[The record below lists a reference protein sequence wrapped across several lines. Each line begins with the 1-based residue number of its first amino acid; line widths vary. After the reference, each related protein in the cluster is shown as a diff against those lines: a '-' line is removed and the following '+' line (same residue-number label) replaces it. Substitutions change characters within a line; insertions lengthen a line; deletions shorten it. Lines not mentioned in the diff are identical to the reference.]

1 MLLSRAIRIQ
11 LLALFFLILSS
22 AVCMASFQIG
32 DEGEDVSE
40 IQSAL
45 TRWGYPV
52 EVDGYFGSAME
63 YQVKNFQAVWGLEP
77 DGIVGEDTYYAIMGK
92 SIMVSRGGSSAF
104 MRRLVQTSFAYIGVP
119 YVFGGTTPGGFDCS
133 GYVQYVFAK
142 SGVQLPRLADEQ
154 FCVGQAV
161 SYRNLRVGD
170 LVFFTTYA
178 AGASHVGIYL
188 GNDEFI
194 NATTSSG
201 VQVSSL
207 NSGYWGS
214 RYIGARRVL

>member
-1 MLLSRAIRIQ
+1 MSRAIRIQ
-11 LLALFFLILSS
+11 LLALLFLMLSS
-22 AVCMASFQIG
+22 VVCFASFQVG

-45 TRWGYPV
+45 TKMGYPV
-52 EVDGYFGSAME
+52 EVDGYFSSAME
-63 YQVKNFQAVWGLEP
+63 YQVKNFQSVWGLEP
-77 DGIVGEDTYYAIMGK
+77 DGIVGKDTYYALMGK
-92 SIMVSRGGSSAF
+92 NIMVSRGGSSAF

-207 NSGYWGS
+207 SSGYWGS

>member
-1 MLLSRAIRIQ
+1 MSRAIRIQ
-11 LLALFFLILSS
+11 LLALIFLLLSS
-22 AVCMASFQIG
+22 VVCFASFQVG

-45 TRWGYPV
+45 TKLGYPV

-63 YQVKNFQAVWGLEP
+63 YQVKNFQSVWGLEP
-77 DGIVGEDTYYAIMGK
+77 DGIVGKDTYYAITGK
-92 SIMVSRGGSSAF
+92 NIMVSRGGSSAF

>member
-1 MLLSRAIRIQ
+1 MSRAIRIQ
-11 LLALFFLILSS
+11 LLSLLFVLLSS
-22 AVCMASFQIG
+22 TVCMASFQIG
-32 DEGEDVSE
+32 DEGEDVSA

-45 TRWGYPV
+45 TKWGYPV

-92 SIMVSRGGSSAF
+92 NIMVSRGGSTAF
-104 MRRLVQTSFAYIGVP
+104 IRRLVQTSFAYIGVP

-142 SGVQLPRLADEQ
+142 SGVDLPRLADEQ
-154 FCVGQAV
+154 FGVGQAV
-161 SYRNLRVGD
+161 SYRNLRAGD

-188 GNDEFI
+188 GNNEFI

-207 NSGYWGS
+207 NNGYWGS

>member
-1 MLLSRAIRIQ
+1 MSRAIRIQ

>member
-1 MLLSRAIRIQ
+1 MSRVIRIQ
-11 LLALFFLILSS
+11 FLALLFLLLSS
-22 AVCMASFQIG
+22 AVCLASFQVG
-32 DEGEDVSE
+32 DKGEEVSE

-45 TRWGYPV
+45 TKLGYPV

-63 YQVKNFQAVWGLEP
+63 YQVKNFQSVWGLEP
-77 DGIVGEDTYYAIMGK
+77 DGIVGKDTYYAIMGK
-92 SIMVSRGGSSAF
+92 NIMVSRGGSSMF

-142 SGVQLPRLADEQ
+142 SGIQLPRLSGEQ
-154 FCVGQAV
+154 FRMGQAV

-188 GNDEFI
+188 GNNEFI
-194 NATTSSG
+194 NATSSSG
-201 VQVSSL
+201 VQVSKI
-207 NSGYWGS
+207 NSKYWGP